1 VNSVKGSIK
10 KVFNSLEVDILQNGN
25 LALDDD
31 ALDLLDFALISIH
44 SSFKMSRKQMTKR
57 IISALSHNK
66 VKIFAHP
73 TARKLNIREGVEIN
87 WLEIFSFCKKHSK
100 WIEINAEPMRLD
112 LPDRLVKDA
121 IKEGVLLTIGTD
133 SHHKNSLGNMKYGVS
148 VARRGW
154 ARKNDIVNTRGL
166 NEFLKMI
173 K

>member
-1 VNSVKGSIK
+1 S
-10 KVFNSLEVDILQNGN
+10 
-25 LALDDD
+25 
-31 ALDLLDFALISIH
+31 LDLLDFALVSIH
-44 SSFKMSRKQMTKR
+44 SSFKMPRDQMTKR
-57 IISALSHNK
+57 IISALSHSK

-87 WLEIFSFCKKHSK
+87 WPELFSFCKKHNK

-121 IKEGVLLTIGTD
+121 IKEGVLLTMGTD
-133 SHHKNSLGNMKYGVS
+133 SHHLNSLDNMKYGVS

-154 ARKNDIVNTRGL
+154 ATKNDIVNTRGL
-166 NEFLKMI
+166 NEFQKMI